1 MPFVRIEMFEGRS
14 KEMKNALIKEV
25 TDAVVKAIGAKPEQ
39 VRVILYDLKK
49 EDVGKAGVQYQ

>member
-1 MPFVRIEMFEGRS
+1 MPFVRIEMFEGRT
-14 KEMKNALIKEV
+14 KEMKKVLIKEV
-25 TDAVVKAIGAKPEQ
+25 TDAVVRAIDVKPEQ